1 MQFRKIFDI
10 IAFSDFLIAIN
21 KPFERKKI
29 GYAGIINAQIFK
41 YLEPQ
46 SITTLLF
53 ENKEVIKSEEI
64 YKIPPEKIIIINE
77 YLIAVK

>member
-29 GYAGIINAQIFK
+29 GYAGIMNAQIFK
-41 YLEPQ
+41 YLEP
-46 SITTLLF
+46 
-53 ENKEVIKSEEI
+53 
-64 YKIPPEKIIIINE
+64 
-77 YLIAVK
+77 